1 MMQQWW
7 CRRVAS
13 LSCGKKLIS
22 QGVTRSPTPASVRV
36 SLPLSMVRLSVCL
49 FFFFFSVAPASKCGD
64 VCVVRPPQLNIDVL
78 IRRSCCL
85 KPFAPGG
92 VLLTH
97 TSTVTH
103 PYTHAQRH
111 TQTGHGYWQVCHLF
125 FSYANN
131 YWQAPLFLVILC
143 HCLIGQWQSGHD
155 KAHLP
160 HVHSSGC

>member
-1 MMQQWW
+1 MMQQRWW
-7 CRRVAS
+7 RRVAS

-36 SLPLSMVRLSVCL
+36 HVCVCCCQWCVWVFL
-49 FFFFFSVAPASKCGD
+49 FVAPASKCED

-78 IRRSCCL
+78 IRRLCCL
-85 KPFAPGG
+85 KPFAPRG

-97 TSTVTH
+97 TSTVTQ
-103 PYTHAQRH
+103 PYTHAH
-111 TQTGHGYWQVCHLF
+111 TEAHADRARLLTSVSSF
-125 FSYANN
+125 FSYVNN

-143 HCLIGQWQSGHD
+143 HCLIGQWQSGRD

-160 HVHSSGC
+160 HVYSSGC